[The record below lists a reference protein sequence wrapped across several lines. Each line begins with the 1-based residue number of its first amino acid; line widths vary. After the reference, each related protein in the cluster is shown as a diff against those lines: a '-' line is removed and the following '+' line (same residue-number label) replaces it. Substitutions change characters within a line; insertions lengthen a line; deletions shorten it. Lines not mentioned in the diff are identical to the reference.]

1 MNFNLTTYQ
10 VEEMCNDFKALA
22 DQTRMRI
29 ILCLLSGE
37 KSVNEISVAVKMS
50 QSATSHQL
58 RILKDYRV
66 LKCKKQGTVNYYR
79 IADEH
84 VKTIIEMSIKHLEC
98 NKESL
103 WEADK

>member
-1 MNFNLTTYQ
+1 
-10 VEEMCNDFKALA
+10 
-22 DQTRMRI
+22 
-29 ILCLLSGE
+29 
-37 KSVNEISVAVKMS
+37 MS

-58 RILKDYRV
+58 RILKDYHV

-84 VKTIIEMSIKHLEC
+84 IKTIIEMSIKHLEC

-103 WEADK
+103 

>member
-1 MNFNLTTYQ
+1 MSVKFSNEQ
-10 VEEMCNDFKALA
+10 IEEICNDFKALA
-22 DQTRMRI
+22 DETRVRI
-29 ILCLLSGE
+29 ILNLLNGE
-37 KSVNEISVAVKMS
+37 KSVNEIALAISSS

-66 LKCKKQGTVNYYR
+66 SKCRKMGTVNLYR

-98 NKESL
+98 E
-103 WEADK
+103 